1 MIDDI
6 WERINLVKMGIP
18 PPDDQNESKVVFT
31 SRSRDVC
38 GLMGAQRRIKVHC
51 LAREEAI
58 NLFQMMVSE
67 ETLKSHPDIP
77 ELAKVVAAE
86 ECDCLPLAL
95 ITVGLAM
102 SSRMIPE
109 QWNLAVSVLQRY
121 PSEFLGTDVFPVLK
135 FSYDSLLYERDRNC
149 FLYCSIFREGYNIR
163 KDELINLWIG
173 EGLLDEYRNN
183 NIHVT
188 FNRGEFIIGTLKLAC
203 LIESDES
210 EEFVRMHDVIRD
222 MALWVANSS
231 GWNRSKILVLHGS
244 EEFVR
249 MQDMI
254 CDMAL
259 WLVCGDRRDKFLIQL
274 VNSIVA
280 HRKMGGGRKN
290 ISMGSS

>member
-1 MIDDI
+1 
-6 WERINLVKMGIP
+6 
-18 PPDDQNESKVVFT
+18 
-31 SRSRDVC
+31 
-38 GLMGAQRRIKVHC
+38 
-51 LAREEAI
+51 
-58 NLFQMMVSE
+58 
-67 ETLKSHPDIP
+67 
-77 ELAKVVAAE
+77 
-86 ECDCLPLAL
+86 
-95 ITVGLAM
+95 M

-109 QWNLAVSVLQRY
+109 QWNHAVSVLQRY

-231 GWNRSKILVLHGS
+231 GWNKSKILVLHGS

-274 VNSIVA
+274 VNSIIA